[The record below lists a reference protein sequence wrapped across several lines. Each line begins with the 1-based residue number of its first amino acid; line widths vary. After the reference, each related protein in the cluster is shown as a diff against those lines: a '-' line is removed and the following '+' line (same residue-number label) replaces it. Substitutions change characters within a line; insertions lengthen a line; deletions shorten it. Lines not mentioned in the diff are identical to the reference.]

1 MAFKINP
8 TYDTTRL
15 TTPVYTVPLEEGILG
30 EAQMNGTILVS
41 DKMGDVNQIND
52 TIAHEDIHID
62 QMNTP
67 FKLPSGE
74 ITKLLAYDNDNVY
87 WKGKVFPRSEME
99 EGDKELEW
107 EADAYKRA

>member
-8 TYDTTRL
+8 IYDTTKL

-41 DKMGDVNQIND
+41 DQMRDVNQIND
-52 TIAHEDIHID
+52 TIDHEAIHID
-62 QMNTP
+62 QMKTP
-67 FKLPSGE
+67 FKLASGE
-74 ITKLLAYDNDNVY
+74 ITKLLSYDDDNVY

-107 EADAYKRA
+107 EVDAYRRA